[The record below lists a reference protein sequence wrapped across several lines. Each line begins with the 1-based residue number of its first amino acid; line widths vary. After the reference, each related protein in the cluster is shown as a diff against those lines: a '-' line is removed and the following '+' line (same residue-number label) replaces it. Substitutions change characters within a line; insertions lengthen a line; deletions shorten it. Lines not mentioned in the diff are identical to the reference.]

1 MLKQDGSA
9 QRGRVQVLVVR
20 EKGGPVDV
28 LRVARRVEYAV
39 IAAAVAGKLAGVGAF
54 NPYPTLS
61 VAAGAGELGLA
72 ALVAVAGALPFA
84 GAGARLGV
92 AGG

>member
-39 IAAAVAGKLAGVGAF
+39 IAAAVVAAVVWVIAHLVQVMLAVGLLAYVAKLAGR
-54 NPYPTLS
+54 
-61 VAAGAGELGLA
+61 
-72 ALVAVAGALPFA
+72 LV
-84 GAGARLGV
+84 RL
-92 AGG
+92 